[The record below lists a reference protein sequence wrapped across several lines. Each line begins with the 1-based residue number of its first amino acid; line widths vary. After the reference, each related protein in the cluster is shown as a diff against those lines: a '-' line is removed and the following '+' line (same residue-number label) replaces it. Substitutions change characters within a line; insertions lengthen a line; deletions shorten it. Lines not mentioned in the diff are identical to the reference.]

1 MGHDDN
7 QDAAGTTGAGRPSLV
22 APPRRAAVVCA
33 LAAVG
38 PLATVVIGCK
48 VHKLARLE
56 VDALGVLAGVG
67 PDLAVMGVLL
77 AATAWAF
84 GLTRGRGRVLRVSV
98 HLVALGLTL
107 LAAVEHAFFITTG
120 GHLDGHLLAYGIRHF
135 DALSGVYASE
145 LDPGLAL
152 AALALTTLHIAP
164 LWLVGLRPLEDPPA
178 THAGWRRRPAT
189 LWAAA
194 LVALVLVG
202 VASASAPLPAIAEPA
217 RGNVF
222 VNLVADAAAEH
233 AEPTADLPAAPE
245 PLVLD
250 ARPDAP
256 RPNVLIVILESARA
270 ASTTPYAD
278 DLPTTPHLA
287 RLAERGALV
296 ERAWATVPHT
306 SKALVSI
313 LCGLHPRLDTE
324 ITEAGPEGLPAP
336 CLARLLRDRGW
347 ATAFFQP
354 ATAHFERRDQL
365 VANMGYAH
373 FVSRET
379 LDGGGFDESSYFGFE
394 DRAMLDPALAWVD
407 AQASEPDRPFFLT
420 VLTLASH
427 HKYTV
432 PSRWPR
438 EELAAHPALDDYLN
452 AIAYVDDF
460 LGALLDGLDAR
471 GLLDD
476 TVVVVV
482 GDHGEGFGEH
492 GRYQHD
498 TVIYEEGL
506 WVPLVLAGPGVAPG
520 QRVGGLRQHVDI
532 APTVLELT
540 GAPVRSG
547 LPGES
552 LLSSDGHERVFASCW
567 YRRRCMALREGDL
580 KFIHH
585 FDHRAPEA
593 FDLAADPDEREDL
606 VAAGRLSD
614 DRIAALTEALAGFK
628 ATADARYDAQLDR
641 FRRDFITTLPPR
653 PERRVDVRFGDLV
666 RLVGVDASST
676 RILEGEPLTV
686 TFHFESLAPLGDRW
700 RLFTHV
706 VGRSDGAR
714 PFFNADHVPVNGRHP
729 TSAWRPGR
737 FIADIYRLQ
746 PRRPLPPGRYTVM
759 LGLWDAEAT
768 GDAAATRALPR
779 VVGEAPRE
787 GVTDDRRV
795 AVLDFEVVARRGSWG
810 FGQAPAPQG
819 DDGAGDDSEDPHH
832 PDDPEA
838 GDE

>member
-1 MGHDDN
+1 ME
-7 QDAAGTTGAGRPSLV
+7 GARERRRPSLV
-22 APPRRAAVVCA
+22 APPRPGAARCAAAAIGPLAAVV
-33 LAAVG
+33 V
-38 PLATVVIGCK
+38 GCK
-48 VHKLARLE
+48 IDKLARLD

-67 PDLAVMGVLL
+67 PDLAVMGAVT
-77 AATAWAF
+77 AATAWAL
-84 GLTRGRGRVLRVSV
+84 GLTRGPGLALRVAL
-98 HLVALGLTL
+98 HLGALALSL
-107 LAAVEHAFFITTG
+107 LAAVEHAFFLTTG
-120 GHLDGHLLAYGIRHF
+120 GLLDGHLLAYGIRHF
-135 DALSGVYASE
+135 GALSGVYASE
-145 LDPGLAL
+145 LGPGLAVAALVL
-152 AALALTTLHIAP
+152 AALHLAP
-164 LWLVGLRPLEDPPA
+164 LRWVPLRPLDGPPPPRA
-178 THAGWRRRPAT
+178 AWLRRPAAP
-189 LWAAA
+189 WAMAV
-194 LVALVLVG
+194 VALALLG
-202 VASASAPLPAIAEPA
+202 VASASAPLPAVAEPV

-222 VNLVADAAAEH
+222 VNLVADAASDH
-233 AEPTADLPAAPE
+233 ADAPAAPPPE
-245 PLVLD
+245 PEELVLD
-250 ARPDAP
+250 TRPDGP

-270 ASTTPYAD
+270 ASTTPYAP
-278 DLPTTPHLA
+278 DLPTTPHLTG
-287 RLAERGALV
+287 LAARGALV

-313 LCGLHPRLDTE
+313 LCGLHPRLDPE
-324 ITEAGPEGLPAP
+324 IIEAGPEGLPAP

-373 FVSRET
+373 FASRET
-379 LDGGGFDESSYFGFE
+379 LDGDGFEESSYFGFE
-394 DRAMLDPALAWVD
+394 DRAMLDPVLAWVD
-407 AQASEPDRPFFLT
+407 AAAGDAAQPRRPFFLT

-438 EELAAHPALDDYLN
+438 QPLAADPALDDYLN

-460 LGALLDGLDAR
+460 VGALLDGLSRR

-520 QRVGGLRQHVDI
+520 RRIGGLRQHVDI

-540 GAPVRSG
+540 GAAVRSG
-547 LPGES
+547 LPGRS
-552 LLSSDGHERVFASCW
+552 LLSTDGHDRVFASCW
-567 YRRRCMALREGDL
+567 YRRRCMAVREGDL

-585 FDHRAPEA
+585 FDRRAPEA
-593 FDLAADPDEREDL
+593 FDLAADPDERHDL
-606 VAAGRLSD
+606 VAAGHLGE
-614 DRIAALTEALAGFK
+614 DRVAALTASLMDFK
-628 ATADARYDAQLDR
+628 AAADGRYDAQLDR
-641 FRRDFITTLPPR
+641 FRRDFVTTLPPR
-653 PERRVDVRFGDLV
+653 PERPVDVRFGDLV
-666 RLVGVDASST
+666 RLVGVDASGT
-676 RILEGEPLTV
+676 RVLEGEPLIL
-686 TFHFESLAPLGDRW
+686 TFHFECLAPLGERW

-729 TSAWRPGR
+729 TSAWRPHR
-737 FIADIYRLQ
+737 FITDRYRLQ

-759 LGLWDAEAT
+759 IGLWDAEAT

-779 VVGEAPRE
+779 GDGVV
-787 GVTDDRRV
+787 VTADRRV
-795 AVLDFEVVARRGSWG
+795 AVLDFEVVERGGSWG
-810 FGQAPAPQG
+810 FGQAAPS
-819 DDGAGDDSEDPHH
+819 GAGDDREPSLD
-832 PDDPEA
+832 EA
-838 GDE
+838 TGE